1 MRCPCVGSSFQTSGD
16 VCAGPLNLSPRPSLV
31 TDFGVSVQEAAGESV
46 QAILTALE
54 ACTTALHVASQP
66 SMPQQ
71 ARSALERRV
80 AEGPA

>member
-1 MRCPCVGSSFQTSGD
+1 MCD
-16 VCAGPLNLSPRPSLV
+16 GPLNLSPWPSLV
-31 TDFGVSVQEAAGESV
+31 TNFGVSVQEAAGESV

-54 ACTTALHVASQP
+54 ACATALHVASQP

-71 ARSALERRV
+71 ARSMLERRV